1 MSLTAE
7 SKVFKPFKYPWAFK
21 FWETQQNLHWL
32 AKEVPLGADV
42 ADYKALSPAM
52 RSLIE
57 NIFRMF
63 VQADIDVHKS
73 YHTIYQRIF
82 KPTEVSMMLSAFQNM
97 ETVHID
103 AYSKL
108 LDTLGLPE
116 SEYHAFLDYEA
127 MRKKHEFMHS
137 FEPSNPTEVALSL
150 AGVSAFGEGLALFA
164 SFAMLLNFP
173 RQNLLK
179 GMGQIIS
186 WSVRDESLHCEGIM
200 RLYHAFLAETDG
212 IDRGFLAQR
221 IVETAQEAVANE
233 DAFIDLAFA
242 HTGGEVPGLT
252 AAEMKRY
259 IRYMADYRL
268 RQLGQAPIYGIKDN
282 PLPWVDGLAV
292 GIEHANFFEQ
302 QATEY
307 SKAATAGDWNDV
319 F

>member
-1 MSLTAE
+1 MLTE
-7 SKVFKPFKYPWAFK
+7 PSKVFKPFKYPWAFR
-21 FWETQQNLHWL
+21 FWERQQEVHWMG
-32 AKEVPLGADV
+32 KEVPLGQDV
-42 ADYKALSPAM
+42 ADWKGLPPPL
-52 RSLIE
+52 RSLGE
-57 NIFRMF
+57 NILRMF
-63 VQADIDVHKS
+63 TQADIDVMNCYHK
-73 YHTIYQRIF
+73 IYQRIF
-82 KPTEVSMMLSAFQNM
+82 KPTEVQMMLTAFSNM

-108 LDTLGLPE
+108 IDTLGLPE
-116 SEYHAFLDYEA
+116 SDYHAFLEYEEMKA
-127 MRKKHEFMHS
+127 KHEFMHS
-137 FEPSNPTEVALSL
+137 FDPKNPTEVALSL

-179 GMGQIIS
+179 GMGQIVS

-200 RLYHAFLAETDG
+200 RLYHAYIREQDDIDHEYLAK
-212 IDRGFLAQR
+212 R
-221 IVETAQEAVANE
+221 IEEIAREAVDNE
-233 DAFIDLAFA
+233 DKFIDLAFA
-242 HTGGEVPGLT
+242 HTGGEIPGLT

-259 IRYMADYRL
+259 VRYMADFRL
-268 RQLGQAPIYGIKDN
+268 RGLGQAPIFGITEN

-307 SKAATAGDWNDV
+307 SKAATQGDWGDA